1 MEKRTKRKLAAILS
15 ADVVGYSRLM
25 EDDEEA
31 TVRTINAYREAMT
44 DLIQRY
50 NGKVVDAKGD
60 NVLAEFPSVVEAA
73 RCGVEVQK
81 QLKERNAGLPEHR
94 RMAFRIGINLGDVIE
109 ENGIIYGDGV
119 NIAARLESLAEAG
132 GICVSGSVYENIVNK
147 VNLNYEYLGEREVKN
162 IKRSVQVY
170 RVLADTPAV
179 SARESEVSEL
189 PDKPSIAVLPFV
201 NMSADPDQ
209 EYFSDGITEEIITGL
224 SKIPELFVIAR
235 NSTFTYKGKS
245 VRVQQVGKELGV
257 RYVLE
262 GSVRKA
268 GDRVR
273 ITGQLIDAKTGHH
286 LWAERYDRNLKD
298 IFALQDDITINIMR
312 AMQVEL
318 TEGDQAC
325 EWLKRG
331 SENIE
336 AYERGMK
343 GMEYFR
349 RFSPEGNTQARKMF
363 EQGVAL
369 DPETPGN
376 YVMLAWTYL
385 FDVYNGWTNAP
396 EKCVEKAAEL
406 TGKALALDDSQA
418 EPHAL
423 LGNIYLLNKD
433 YEKAVT
439 EGERAAE
446 LNPNGA
452 DEHVWLAAIL
462 TWAGRPED
470 AIGLIKKAMRLNPVP
485 PNWYTASLGNAYL
498 MANQYGK
505 AVDEFTKTLEASPDF
520 LLAHIGLIG
529 CYSVMG
535 LEQELTE
542 AVEKVLRIDP
552 EFSID
557 RFAATMPYMDQDVLQ
572 SMLTVLRRAG
582 LK

>member
-1 MEKRTKRKLAAILS
+1 
-15 ADVVGYSRLM
+15 M
-25 EDDEEA
+25 EDDDEA
-31 TVRTINAYREAMT
+31 TVHTIKAYREVMT

-50 NGKVVDAKGD
+50 HGKVVDAKGD
-60 NVLAEFPSVVEAA
+60 NVLAEFSSVVEAA

-81 QLKERNAGLPEHR
+81 RLKERNAGLPEHR

-109 ENGIIYGDGV
+109 EKGIIYGDGV

-147 VNLNYEYLGEREVKN
+147 VNLSYEYLGEREVKN
-162 IKRSVQVY
+162 IRRSVQVY
-170 RVLADTPAV
+170 RVLLDTDAGLAKEP
-179 SARESEVSEL
+179 ETPDL

-235 NSTFTYKGKS
+235 NSTFTYKGRS
-245 VRVQQVGKELGV
+245 VRVQQVGQELGV

-273 ITGQLIDAKTGHH
+273 ITGQLIDAETGHH

-312 AMQVEL
+312 AMQVKL

-325 EWLKRG
+325 EWLRRG

-369 DPETPGN
+369 DPETTGN
-376 YVMLAWTYL
+376 YVLLAWTYL
-385 FDVYNGWTNAP
+385 FDVYNGWTNAAG
-396 EKCVEKAAEL
+396 KCVEKAAEL
-406 TGKALALDDSQA
+406 TGKALALDESQA

-423 LGNIYLLNKD
+423 FGNIHLLNKD
-433 YEKAVT
+433 YEKAVA
-439 EGERAAE
+439 EGKRAIE

-462 TWAGRPED
+462 TWAGRPEE
-470 AIGLIKKAMRLNPVP
+470 AIGLIKKALRLNPVP
-485 PNWYTASLGNAYL
+485 PNWYSASLGNAYL
-498 MANQYGK
+498 MAERYGE
-505 AVDEFTKTLEASPDF
+505 AMEEFVKTLEASPDF
-520 LLAHIGLIG
+520 LLAHIGLIA
-529 CYSVMG
+529 CYSLMG
-535 LEQELTE
+535 LKQELAGTV
-542 AVEKVLRIDP
+542 AKVLRIDP
-552 EFSID
+552 EFSLD
-557 RFAATMPYMDQDVLQ
+557 RFAKAMPFMNQDVLQ
-572 SMLTVLRRAG
+572 SMLTVLREIG